1 MGGQEG
7 HRVLG
12 RTVKKVRE
20 SKTGVSISRDN
31 KEGRDRNGSKSKGG
45 SKSII
50 RLANDLHACT
60 GYKGNHL
67 KHTRDRLAD
76 ETTGVKRIT
85 QGGGCG

>member
-7 HRVLG
+7 HRVPS
-12 RTVKKVRE
+12 RTVKKR
-20 SKTGVSISRDN
+20 KL
-31 KEGRDRNGSKSKGG
+31 EGKSGNG

-67 KHTRDRLAD
+67 KRTRDRLANA
-76 ETTGVKRIT
+76 TTGVKRIT